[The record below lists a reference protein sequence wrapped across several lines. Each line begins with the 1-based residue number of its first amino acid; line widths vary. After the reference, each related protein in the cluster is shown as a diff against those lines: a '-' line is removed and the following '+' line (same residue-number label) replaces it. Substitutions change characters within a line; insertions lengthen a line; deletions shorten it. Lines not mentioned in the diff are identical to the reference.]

1 MSEKRAATLGAETRE
16 NGDLVLRGYAA
27 LYDTETVIAGM
38 FRESIAPGAF
48 AAAVGRDDVRALFN
62 HDPNVV
68 LGRSVAGTLR
78 LEADEQGLRY
88 EVSLNP
94 ADSEHQRVWQMV
106 ARGDV
111 SQSSFGF
118 EVTGQEWA
126 ERKKS
131 DVLPLR
137 IIRDVRLFDVSPVT
151 FAAYAETTVTVR
163 DLPGAREAAAAEV
176 QAAKSAAD
184 VVPVVLRQ
192 LELDARR

>member
-27 LYDTETVIAGM
+27 LYDTPTEIGGM
-38 FRESIAPGAF
+38 FRELIAPGAF
-48 AAAVGRDDVRALFN
+48 DDAIGRDDVRALWN
-62 HDPNVV
+62 HDPSVV
-68 LGRSVAGTLR
+68 LGRTVSGTLVLTSDAR
-78 LEADEQGLRY
+78 GLRY

-118 EVTGQEWA
+118 EVVEQDWQ
-126 ERKKS
+126 ERKAPK
-131 DVLPLR
+131 PLR
-137 IIRDVRLFDVSPVT
+137 VINKAKLFDVSPVT

-163 DLPGAREAAAAEV
+163 DLPGAMEAAAAEV

-184 VVPVVLRQ
+184 VVPVLWRR
-192 LELDARR
+192 LALDARR